1 MANGIA
7 SLMESG
13 IEDEERNVE
22 GVEEKGTGSSVVG
35 VSSCKEVVGPRSGVM
50 LIEEEVELLKERR
63 LDQERGH

>member
-1 MANGIA
+1 MGNRIA

-22 GVEEKGTGSSVVG
+22 GVEEKSTGSSVVG
-35 VSSCKEVVGPRSGVM
+35 VSSCEEVVRPRSGVI